1 MTNARRMQDNIE
13 ITQEDG
19 SGIKDFSKI
28 KKLLTNISKHSIQ
41 KTYNNRE
48 KALVKLL
55 KSISLLFRESY
66 HLILDKLIFIE
77 KCSKLNSDKA
87 PWSIWFSAKFY

>member
-19 SGIKDFSKI
+19 SGIKDFLKI

-41 KTYNNRE
+41 KTCNNRE

-55 KSISLLFRESY
+55 ESISLLFRESY

-87 PWSIWFSAKFY
+87 PWSRWFSAKFY